1 MNGLGT
7 RCSLFSRI
15 FLFVFFRLYLD
26 KKSSKFRQF
35 FIPTILTPPPGQ
47 KYRSDDVGRA
57 RGLEDVLLGVRRNR
71 YLREYRPTKSIWH
84 RGFHVTLTICQC
96 AQFVSFSIQLCWRAT
111 ARRGVVRCLK
121 RKKNNSLTLHRENA
135 VIFRRKFDGLWL
147 ELRVIPD
154 NCRK

>member
-1 MNGLGT
+1 MCFGGMLICPLLFDVNGLGT

-71 YLREYRPTKSIWH
+71 YLREHRPTKSIWH
-84 RGFHVTLTICQC
+84 RGFHATLTICPVC
-96 AQFVSFSIQLCWRAT
+96 TFVQLFHSTLLESDRA
-111 ARRGVVRCLK
+111 ARGRSLFE
-121 RKKNNSLTLHRENA
+121 KNTKLVNVA
-135 VIFRRKFDGLWL
+135 
-147 ELRVIPD
+147 
-154 NCRK
+154 